1 MTQADL
7 AAIDALLEAFAAKA
21 GPQLQA
27 DLKAIQEELRQGAVL
42 EEFGIKIQGRRLP
55 PRR

>member
-1 MTQADL
+1 MTPADL

-21 GPQLQA
+21 SPELQA
-27 DLKAIQEELRQGAVL
+27 DLKALQEELRQGAVL
-42 EEFGIKIQGRRLP
+42 EPFGIKILGHTLP